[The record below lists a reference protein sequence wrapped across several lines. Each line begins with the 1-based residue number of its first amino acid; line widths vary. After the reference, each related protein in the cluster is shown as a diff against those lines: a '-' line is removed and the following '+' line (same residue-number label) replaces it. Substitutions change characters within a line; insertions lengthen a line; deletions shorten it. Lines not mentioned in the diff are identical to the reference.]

1 MSAAAWIA
9 LGLAALVV
17 NFIVAAAIGRFLR
30 RRARPR

>member
-9 LGLAALVV
+9 LGVAALAV
-17 NFIVAAAIGRFLR
+17 NFAIAAAIGRFIK